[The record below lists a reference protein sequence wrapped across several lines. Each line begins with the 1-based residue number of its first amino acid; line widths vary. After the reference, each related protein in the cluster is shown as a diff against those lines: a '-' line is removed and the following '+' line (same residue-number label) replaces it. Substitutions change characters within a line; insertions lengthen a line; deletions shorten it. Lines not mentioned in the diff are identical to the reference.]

1 MFKKSLLCAFL
12 ATIFIGSANTA
23 DASLILV
30 LWEAGGPEAV
40 VIDNKFAGDT
50 VGGWTATVDDANMT
64 LGAAVYNQSFG
75 SYSVANITAESKPAL
90 PGNEMD
96 LGGVVSTRENDTA
109 NLFAISFDTDF
120 SGSGNQFVTQTG
132 GTNEGDFQGSSW
144 MNTSNDDD
152 ISKYSGIA
160 TSPLFTPADSP
171 FSWSDTTNVA
181 HGSPFALGLQAE
193 LSFTTPGVTSF
204 DVNLKQVSAVPEPT
218 TVLIWSMMAGVG
230 LVVRRRR

>member
-96 LGGVVSTRENDTA
+96 LGGVVSTGKTI
-109 NLFAISFDTDF
+109 LQTCL
-120 SGSGNQFVTQTG
+120 QFLSTQT
-132 GTNEGDFQGSSW
+132 FQDPA
-144 MNTSNDDD
+144 TSLSHKRAARTKE
-152 ISKYSGIA
+152 ISKA
-160 TSPLFTPADSP
+160 
-171 FSWSDTTNVA
+171 
-181 HGSPFALGLQAE
+181 
-193 LSFTTPGVTSF
+193 
-204 DVNLKQVSAVPEPT
+204 AV
-218 TVLIWSMMAGVG
+218 G
-230 LVVRRRR
+230 